1 MPTKYA
7 VGRAIDGP
15 LVRFE
20 ESENYAKPQ
29 TTQRGAVTEAGERIS
44 KARARVWE
52 LISQL
57 NERADAVFGATPTPM
72 DGKLADP
79 SPGALAMLFVEIDEL
94 ERMVPSLERA
104 VERFANLS

>member
-1 MPTKYA
+1 MPAKYA
-7 VGRAIDGP
+7 VARAAGGPVFRYDDIAQADGP
-15 LVRFE
+15 PAHPGVI
-20 ESENYAKPQ
+20 
-29 TTQRGAVTEAGERIS
+29 TDAGQRIS

-57 NERADAVFGATPTPM
+57 NERADAVFGPTPSLLE
-72 DGKLADP
+72 GKTEQP
-79 SPGALAMLFVEIDEL
+79 PPGALAMLFVEIDEL